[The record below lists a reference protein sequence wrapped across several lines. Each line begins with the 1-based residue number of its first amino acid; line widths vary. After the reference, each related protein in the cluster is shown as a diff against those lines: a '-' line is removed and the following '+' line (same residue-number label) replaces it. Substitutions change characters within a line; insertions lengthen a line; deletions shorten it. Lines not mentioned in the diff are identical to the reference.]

1 MTYSS
6 DNAGILWCFGLFLS
20 LIFLFSS
27 FCSADLVQAT
37 VNSSSTTLQNQ
48 PESSGVGEQSDF
60 ADNVDF
66 DRGLMHFTSEQL
78 MEFKAYRNQMPMVA
92 ASAGESLPT
101 ASKSLLSAVPYLGK
115 KRDQGYC
122 GNCWVWASTGA
133 IEVTH
138 SITSNVSDQLSIQYF
153 NSNWNNGSSTGNA
166 CNGGWS
172 YWVAD
177 FYNGTLHQAVPWSNT
192 NASYADYYWNSGH
205 PSGISASSIATAPN
219 YPVSSASDT
228 SLDVYQGQAQAINTI
243 KSQIN
248 AGVPVIYTFYLPVEG
263 WKKFR
268 SFWRNESE
276 AALWNPDPYN
286 GTEIDGGH
294 VVLIVGYDDTVN
306 ESYWTVLNSWG
317 VRENRPSGLFRLKMD
332 LNYNATLFEQGTEYY
347 AQYFDIIT
355 TAFSSVSGLGSLS
368 VSSNPSGASI
378 WIDGKNTGYQTPKV
392 ITNITSGVHSL
403 KLVKEWYFDHTDEFT
418 ICANQT
424 TTISPTL
431 PPEGALSVSSK
442 PIGAEIWI
450 DGSDTGMVTRSDIR
464 SLSPGTHNL
473 TLVKSGYANYT
484 ATFWINARMTTPFVA
499 LMDQTGGSI
508 AVTSN
513 PSGASVFVDQAD
525 TGYQTPNTIT
535 GLSPGT
541 HTVLLKKDLYK
552 DWAGAVMVAA
562 LNTTPID
569 TTLIPGGSNGSV
581 FVSSTPSGG
590 RITLDGLCT
599 GYSTAKKIIGIP
611 AGEHTITI
619 NKSGYQD
626 WSGTATVR
634 AGVTTTISG
643 RLIP

>member
-6 DNAGILWCFGLFLS
+6 DKASILWCFVLILS
-20 LIFLFSS
+20 LFFLVSS
-27 FCSADLVQAT
+27 FCSADLVQAPGT
-37 VNSSSTTLQNQ
+37 GTSAALQNQ
-48 PESSGVGEQSDF
+48 SERLDIGDQSES
-60 ADNVDF
+60 ADSADF

-78 MEFKAYRNQMPMVA
+78 MEFQSYRNQMPMVA
-92 ASAGESLPT
+92 ASAGQSLPA

-115 KRDQGYC
+115 KRDQGHC

-133 IEVTH
+133 LEVTH
-138 SITSNVSDQLSIQYF
+138 SISNNVSDQLSIQYF

-166 CNGGWS
+166 CNGGWP

-192 NASYADYYWNSGH
+192 NASYADYYWESGH
-205 PSGISASSIATAPN
+205 PSGIPASSIATAPN

-263 WKKFR
+263 WNKFR

-276 AALWNPDPYN
+276 AAIWNPDPYN
-286 GTEIDGGH
+286 GTVMDGGH

-332 LNYNATLFEQGTEYY
+332 LNYNATSFDQGTEYY

-355 TAFSSVSGLGSLS
+355 TTFSSESGLGSLS

-378 WIDGKNTGYQTPKV
+378 WIDNKNTGYQTPKV

-424 TTISPTL
+424 TTISPVL
-431 PPEGALSVSSK
+431 SPEGALSVSSK

-450 DGSDTGMVTRSDIR
+450 DGSDTGMVTRSVV
-464 SLSPGTHNL
+464 SLLSPGTHNL

-484 ATFWINARMTTPFVA
+484 ASFMVNAGRATPFIA
-499 LMDQTGGSI
+499 LLDQTGGSI
-508 AVTSN
+508 AITSN
-513 PSGASVFVDQAD
+513 PSGASIFVDQAD
-525 TGYQTPNTIT
+525 TGYQTPKTIT

-562 LNTTPID
+562 LNTTPVD
-569 TTLIPGGSNGSV
+569 TTLIPGGSNGSI
-581 FVSSTPSGG
+581 FVSSTPSGA
-590 RITLDGLCT
+590 RITLDGLST
-599 GYSTAKKIIGIP
+599 GYSTAKKITGIP

-619 NKSGYQD
+619 NKNGYQD

-643 RLIP
+643 RLMP